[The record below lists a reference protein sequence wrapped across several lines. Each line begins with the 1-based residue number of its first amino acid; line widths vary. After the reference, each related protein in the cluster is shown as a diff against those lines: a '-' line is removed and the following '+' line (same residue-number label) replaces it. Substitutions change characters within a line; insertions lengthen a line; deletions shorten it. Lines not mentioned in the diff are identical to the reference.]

1 MNGTKKQSL
10 PVFSET
16 IDSVDDKVSEK
27 LEIIGSKLADFTII
41 KRLTL
46 MELKAKYEHL
56 CGKMFYRT
64 SSEEYPFHL
73 ILRDA
78 IYLKIRTEHVYKGR
92 LGGPIF
98 EEIIFGWVVHGGKY

>member
-1 MNGTKKQSL
+1 
-10 PVFSET
+10 
-16 IDSVDDKVSEK
+16 
-27 LEIIGSKLADFTII
+27 
-41 KRLTL
+41 

-78 IYLKIRTEHVYKGR
+78 TYLKIRTEHVYKGR
-92 LGGPIF
+92 L
-98 EEIIFGWVVHGGKY
+98 